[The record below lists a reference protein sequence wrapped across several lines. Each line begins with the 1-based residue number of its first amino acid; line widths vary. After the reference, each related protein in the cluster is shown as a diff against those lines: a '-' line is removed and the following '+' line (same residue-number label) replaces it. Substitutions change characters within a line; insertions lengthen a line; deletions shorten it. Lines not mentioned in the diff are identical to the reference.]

1 MQAIEK
7 EAFDTLKYIIL
18 GIIVAYLLNF
28 SLGKALKTDMPVVAV
43 VSDSMTHD
51 KLTPINHY
59 EYLEKNLGFTK
70 EQIDS
75 WPIKN
80 GFLKGDILIVK
91 GTEKLKVGDVIVYNI
106 YGQKVPIV
114 HRIIKIDKDYI
125 ITKGDHN
132 PIYDPWQPTKI
143 HGKVIGVIPFLGWP
157 KLILVEVLGVISN
170 AILS

>member
-1 MQAIEK
+1 MQAIER
-7 EAFDTLKYIIL
+7 ELFDTAKYIIL
-18 GIIVAYLLNF
+18 GVVVAYLLNF
-28 SLGKALKTDMPVVAV
+28 GLGRALRTDMPVVAV

-51 KLTPINHY
+51 ELTQANHY
-59 EYLEKNLGFTK
+59 NYLENNLGFTK

-80 GFLKGDILIVK
+80 GFLKGDILVVK
-91 GTEKLKVGDVIVYNI
+91 GTKTLNVGDVIVYDI
-106 YGQKVPIV
+106 YGQNVPIV
-114 HRIIKIDKDYI
+114 HRIIRIDENYI

-157 KLILVEVLGVISN
+157 KLILVEVMGVISN